1 RAPSRSRAS
10 KRGRAAGE
18 TGGTAART
26 GSASPERQRDGFA
39 QRQRRPRVPL
49 QTEPV
54 AEALADRLRSPLH
67 QGKRVASLEPLPTL
81 SGNRLG
87 RREQSCRCPRIALH
101 AHAPECCKRFDGERR
116 GLELDRR
123 PESLLENRPRGLVLA
138 VRDQHVGERIL
149 RVRRFPPPAQPS
161 EQRHGVVEGL
171 ACLCRAS
178 LVEERDAEQEGDP
191 AEAAV
196 VSELPEKRLAL
207 VEQAPALVEIR
218 LVEAENS
225 ERPFDLTLVVSFARD
240 LQ

>member
-1 RAPSRSRAS
+1 MRSIRRSNASFSETRTLAIQSGYPLYPRRSSNRRSRRVGGRGQALAILARLGADALLDRAESRFRPPSESRRAAARRAPSRSRAS

-54 AEALADRLRSPLH
+54 AEPLAGGLRSPLH

-138 VRDQHVGERIL
+138 V
-149 RVRRFPPPAQPS
+149 
-161 EQRHGVVEGL
+161 
-171 ACLCRAS
+171 
-178 LVEERDAEQEGDP
+178 
-191 AEAAV
+191 
-196 VSELPEKRLAL
+196 
-207 VEQAPALVEIR
+207 
-218 LVEAENS
+218 
-225 ERPFDLTLVVSFARD
+225 
-240 LQ
+240 